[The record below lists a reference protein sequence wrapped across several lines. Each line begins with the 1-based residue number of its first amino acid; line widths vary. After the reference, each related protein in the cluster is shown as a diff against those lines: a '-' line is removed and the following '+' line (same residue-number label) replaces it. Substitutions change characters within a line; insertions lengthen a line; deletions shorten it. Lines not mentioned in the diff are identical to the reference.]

1 MSANMRIAPDNNFD
15 DCTLSVNVTLPDG
28 FEAENTQN
36 TLRGDV
42 LRTTDTT
49 TLVITGV
56 APANRVANCFFL
68 FRHLLAGAS
77 VRLQLF
83 TDTGASVAATGGDS
97 GTHAALWYTAS
108 EPYVWST
115 GTNDPFVNEAPYRY
129 YYASDVTW
137 RSFKLTVSGTP
148 SAVAYYQIGRIF
160 IGRYVE
166 PAVNPA
172 YGLQLG
178 YKDLSRSNRTDGA
191 SLRAWVGGQYR
202 TIDCN
207 LNDINANEVSTW
219 LQIQRQAG
227 TARDIVVDCFS
238 DDTTSKGRD
247 YLMNC
252 TMANLNAIGHEVSR
266 FTQRLQFQEC

>member
-1 MSANMRIAPDNNFD
+1 VSNLRIVPYNDHD

-36 TLRGDV
+36 TRRGDV

-97 GTHAALWYTAS
+97 GTNAALWYTAS

-115 GTNDPFVNEAPYRY
+115 GTNDPFVSEAPYRY

-148 SAVAYYQIGRIF
+148 SAVSYYQIGRIV
-160 IGRYVE
+160 IGRYKE
-166 PAVNPA
+166 LAVNPGF
-172 YGLQLG
+172 GLQIG

-207 LNDINANEVSTW
+207 LNSISSDEHATW
-219 LQIQRQAG
+219 LQIQRQVG
-227 TARDIVVDCFS
+227 TAKDIVVDCFP
-238 DDTTSKGRD
+238 DDTTSLGRD
-247 YLMNC
+247 HLMNC
-252 TMANLNAIGHEVSR
+252 AMTSLNAIGHEVSR